1 MSFRTSSP
9 WRPTAP
15 REASGEVR
23 VLVVDDSAFMR
34 HVITRELT
42 SDPRVKVVGGARDG
56 LEAINMARELKPD
69 VVTLDVEMPKLDGLG
84 ALPRILEVC
93 HARVIMLSSNEGV
106 GRTNTLRALELGAVD
121 FLLKPNGVSSATAA
135 SIRETLLRAIHSA
148 AVARVRRTVPTAPTV
163 SAPVKAAPKPATG
176 RVAARRLVIIGS
188 STGGPQAL
196 AAVIPHLPGDLDA
209 GVVVVQHMPPGFTAS
224 LAARLN
230 DLSPLTVR
238 EAAAGDGIYNGEV
251 LIAPG
256 DQHLRIVVDGG
267 MWRVKLDQGPRVHGV
282 RPAVDVALTSA
293 AAVASGRLSCAIL
306 TGMGRDGTAGA
317 AAVREANGWVL
328 AQSEATCVIYGM
340 PRSVVEAGLATEI
353 VPLDDMASGIV
364 AHLGNGTLRKKVS

>member
-1 MSFRTSSP
+1 MTFSSSSP
-9 WRPTAP
+9 LRPVA
-15 REASGEVR
+15 RDAAGEVR

-42 SDPRVKVVGGARDG
+42 SDPRVVVVGGARDG
-56 LEAINMARELKPD
+56 LEAINMARELRPD
-69 VVTLDVEMPKLDGLG
+69 VVTLDIEMPKLDGLG

-93 HARVIMLSSNEGV
+93 RARVIMLSSNEGV

-121 FLLKPNGVSSATAA
+121 FLLKPTGVSSATVAG
-135 SIRETLLRAIHSA
+135 IRETLLRAVHGA
-148 AVARVRRTVPTAPTV
+148 AGAQVRRATVNAAAP
-163 SAPVKAAPKPATG
+163 PRQPKPAPNPSIG

-196 AAVIPHLPGDLDA
+196 AAVIPRLPADLDA

-230 DLSPLTVR
+230 DLSPLNVR

-251 LIAPG
+251 LVAPG
-256 DQHLRIVVDGG
+256 DYHLRFVTEGG
-267 MWRVKLDQGPRVHGV
+267 MWRVKMDQGPRVHGV

-293 AAVASGRLSCAIL
+293 AEVAAGRVSCAIL

-317 AAVREANGWVL
+317 AAVRGANGWVL
-328 AQSEATCVIYGM
+328 AQNEATCVIYGM
-340 PRSVVEAGLATEI
+340 PRSVVEAGLATAI
-353 VPLDDMASGIV
+353 IPLDDIAGGIV
-364 AHLGNGTLRKKVS
+364 AHLSNPALRKKVS

>member
-9 WRPTAP
+9 LRSSA

-42 SDPRVKVVGGARDG
+42 SDAHVHVVGGARDG

-69 VVTLDVEMPKLDGLG
+69 VVTLDIEMPKLDGLG

-93 HARVIMLSSNEGV
+93 RARVIMLSSNEGV

-121 FLLKPNGVSSATAA
+121 FLLKPSGVSSANVAG
-135 SIRETLLRAIHSA
+135 IRETLLRAVHSA
-148 AVARVRRTVPTAPTV
+148 AGAHVRRATVSTTTLASQPKPTLNPTV
-163 SAPVKAAPKPATG
+163 G
-176 RVAARRLVIIGS
+176 RTAARRLVVIGS

-196 AAVIPHLPGDLDA
+196 AAVIPRLPADLDA

-251 LIAPG
+251 LVAPG
-256 DQHLRIVVDGG
+256 DYHLRFVTEGG
-267 MWRVKLDQGPRVHGV
+267 MWRIKLDQGPRVHGV
-282 RPAVDVALTSA
+282 RPAVDVALASA
-293 AAVASGRLSCAIL
+293 TEVASGRIACAIL

-317 AAVREANGWVL
+317 AAVRSANGWVL
-328 AQSEATCVIYGM
+328 AQNEATCVIYGM
-340 PRSVVEAGLATEI
+340 PRSVIDAGLATAV
-353 VPLDDMASGIV
+353 VPLEEVASGIV
-364 AHLGNGTLRKKVS
+364 AHLNNPALRKKVS

>member
-1 MSFRTSSP
+1 MSFRASSP
-9 WRPTAP
+9 LRPVA

-42 SDPRVKVVGGARDG
+42 TDARVRVVGGARDG
-56 LEAINMARELKPD
+56 VEAISMARELKPD
-69 VVTLDVEMPKLDGLG
+69 VVTLDIEMPKLDGLG

-93 HARVIMLSSNEGV
+93 RARVIMLSSNEGV

-121 FLLKPNGVSSATAA
+121 FLLKPTGVSSANVAG
-135 SIRETLLRAIHSA
+135 IRETLLRAVHGAAGAHVRHSTGSA
-148 AVARVRRTVPTAPTV
+148 MPATLQAKPAPTASTNRTP
-163 SAPVKAAPKPATG
+163 
-176 RVAARRLVIIGS
+176 ARRLVIIGS

-196 AAVIPHLPGDLDA
+196 AAVIPRLPADLDA

-230 DLSPLTVR
+230 DLSPLAVR

-251 LIAPG
+251 LVAPG
-256 DQHLRIVVDGG
+256 DYHLRFVAEGG
-267 MWRVKLDQGPRVHGV
+267 LWRVKLDQGPRVHGV
-282 RPAVDVALTSA
+282 RPAVDVALASA
-293 AAVASGRLSCAIL
+293 AEVASGRVSCAIL

-317 AAVREANGWVL
+317 AAVRGANGWVL

-340 PRSVVEAGLATEI
+340 PRSVVEAGQATAV
-353 VPLDDMASGIV
+353 VPLDDMAGGIV
-364 AHLGNGTLRKKVS
+364 AHLGNASLRKKVS